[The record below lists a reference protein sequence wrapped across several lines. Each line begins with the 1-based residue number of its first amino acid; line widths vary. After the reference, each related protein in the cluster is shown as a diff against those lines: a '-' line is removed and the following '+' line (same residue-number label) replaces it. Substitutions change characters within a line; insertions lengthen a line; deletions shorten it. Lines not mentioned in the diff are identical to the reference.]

1 MPNLLEDKVSVITG
15 GTRGIGKAIVEAFL
29 REGAS
34 VCVTGRSKPGG
45 FEEWAERNS
54 LESRIEFLKFDVA
67 DSASVRKALLEMK
80 KRFGRIDVL
89 VNNAGV
95 EYNELIGMIDEGHM
109 HTTFE
114 TNVFGTILMTQY
126 ASRMM
131 KARKAGSIVN
141 ISSGV
146 GIKGNAGQS
155 VYAAS
160 KGAVNSFT
168 KSAAKELARDG
179 IRVNAVA
186 PGLTDTHMLDKT
198 NEDAIAARIAGIP
211 VGRLARPEEIAEAC
225 VFLASDR
232 SSYITGQILAVDGCS
247 IM

>member
-1 MPNLLEDKVSVITG
+1 MPNILDGKVSIVTG
-15 GTRGIGKAIVEAFL
+15 STRGIGKAVAEAFL
-29 REGAS
+29 REGS
-34 VCVTGRSKPGG
+34 FVFVTGRSRPKD
-45 FEEWAERNS
+45 FSEWAE
-54 LESRIEFLKFDVA
+54 SRSVQGRMEFLCFDVA
-67 DSASVRKALLEMK
+67 DSSAVRKALLDAK

-95 EYNELIGMIDEGHM
+95 EYDELVGMIDENHM
-109 HTTFE
+109 HRMFE
-114 TNVFGTILMTQY
+114 ANTYGTILMTQY
-126 ASRMM
+126 ASRIM

-141 ISSGV
+141 VSSGV

-160 KGAVNSFT
+160 KGAVNAFT

-186 PGLTDTHMLDKT
+186 PGLTDTHMLDET
-198 NEDAIAARIAGIP
+198 SEDAIASRIACIP
-211 VGRLARPEEIAEAC
+211 MGRLARPEEIAEAC
-225 VFLASDR
+225 VFLASDK

>member
-1 MPNLLEDKVSVITG
+1 MHNLLEDKVSVITG
-15 GTRGIGKAIVEAFL
+15 GTRGIGKAIVETFL
-29 REGAS
+29 REGSS
-34 VCVTGRSKPGG
+34 VCVTGRSKPKG
-45 FEEWAERNS
+45 FEEWVEQNS
-54 LESRIEFLKFDVA
+54 LESRVEFLKFDVA
-67 DSASVRKALLEMK
+67 DSTSVRKALLEMK
-80 KRFGRIDVL
+80 KRFGHIDVL

-95 EYNELIGMIDEGHM
+95 EYNELIGMIDESHM
-109 HTTFE
+109 HTTFG